1 MSVQGHQSE
10 GSVAAPSMARR
21 AMAELR
27 GSGIGA
33 FAAGTIV
40 YQTGRLALSLIAARI
55 LGPETFGDWV
65 LIMLLVIYLNA
76 TGLGITNGAGRE
88 MPFLAGAGQGVE
100 AKRVADV
107 ATGAT
112 VVSGMVAGLAAA
124 LLAALLLGGR
134 MDGIVLLLI
143 GLAAA
148 LQHPFLLQQVLFRS
162 WFAFRSA
169 ALQLTLLGVVVL
181 ISGVAL
187 VIYGIAGL
195 LVSQII
201 TYVVAI
207 GLGVMLLPHLPRPIW
222 DLAAVRPL
230 IAVGFPIMLAGLMY
244 GFLTTID
251 RWLVA
256 TFLDR
261 ADVGY
266 YGLVGI
272 VISGLL
278 LVPQLLSQ
286 QFYPR
291 MAFAYG
297 QGQSR
302 IELLHLART
311 QGALAGVAVAAIA
324 AMTAAAAFAVVPIA
338 LPEYRPSLVPLLV
351 ALVGLVGYAF
361 GSGYGNLLN
370 TVGAHRRFLLIQTVA
385 LIANV
390 ALAVALLAAGFR
402 LEAVALASALG
413 MGLYSIMLYR
423 TATAAAAA
431 AS

>member
-1 MSVQGHQSE
+1 
-10 GSVAAPSMARR
+10 
-21 AMAELR
+21 MAELR

-207 GLGVMLLPHLPRPIW
+207 GLGVMLLHLF
-222 DLAAVRPL
+222 LA
-230 IAVGFPIMLAGLMY
+230 
-244 GFLTTID
+244 
-251 RWLVA
+251 
-256 TFLDR
+256 
-261 ADVGY
+261 
-266 YGLVGI
+266 
-272 VISGLL
+272 
-278 LVPQLLSQ
+278 
-286 QFYPR
+286 
-291 MAFAYG
+291 
-297 QGQSR
+297 
-302 IELLHLART
+302 H
-311 QGALAGVAVAAIA
+311 GA
-324 AMTAAAAFAVVPIA
+324 
-338 LPEYRPSLVPLLV
+338 
-351 ALVGLVGYAF
+351 
-361 GSGYGNLLN
+361 
-370 TVGAHRRFLLIQTVA
+370 
-385 LIANV
+385 
-390 ALAVALLAAGFR
+390 
-402 LEAVALASALG
+402 
-413 MGLYSIMLYR
+413 
-423 TATAAAAA
+423 
-431 AS
+431 